1 MDYLTS
7 LLNATIAPQNALA
20 LALLLFFLP
29 VFYFANWAVKRGA
42 KISLRPI
49 ASYAALKRLLANA
62 AETGHPIHLSL
73 GTAGVGD
80 AATADTMAGL
90 TILRYLAERAAVSA
104 APPIV
109 SMSDPTTL
117 VIAQDVL
124 RRAYRRHGYADDYD
138 PTRARLI
145 APNPALG
152 TTILPA
158 PVESAAGQGEGFAYA
173 AGVMRM
179 LTRSKLTANV
189 MVGRF
194 GDEFLLMAEAG
205 AQKDL
210 NQIGG
215 TSSTRVLP
223 FVYTSMSSPL
233 MGEEIY
239 AAGAYLGDQPGH
251 VSSLAAQDAIRWL
264 LILGMMVAIA
274 LRSAGWI

>member
-1 MDYLTS
+1 MEYLTS
-7 LLNATIAPQNALA
+7 LLTATIAPQNALA

-62 AETGHPIHLSL
+62 AETGQPIHLSL

-90 TILRYLAERAAVSA
+90 TVLQYLADRAAVSA
-104 APPIV
+104 SPPIV
-109 SMSDPTTL
+109 STSNPTAL

-124 RRAYRRHGYADDYD
+124 RRAYLRHGYAEEYD

-145 APNPALG
+145 APDPALS
-152 TTILPA
+152 TNSLPA
-158 PVESAAGQGEGFAYA
+158 PVESGVGQGGGFPYA

-179 LTRSKLTANV
+179 LTRTKLTANV
-189 MVGRF
+189 MIGRF
-194 GDEFLLMAEAG
+194 GDEFLLMAETG

-215 TSSTRVLP
+215 TSSIRVLP
-223 FVYTSMSSPL
+223 FVYSSMSSPL
-233 MGEEIY
+233 IGEEIY

-264 LILGMMVAIA
+264 LILGLVMAIA
-274 LRSAGWI
+274 LRSAGWM